1 MYICKVIVKNITQ
14 LFTKYSPD
22 FCFTCSFQDLDEM
35 FIQSLGRVRP
45 MSKESKLN
53 VDMLSAIT
61 SFLSLK
67 EKAFVCRVS
76 KTWLRASMYHMA
88 MVINMDDVGRNLG
101 NALSFVG
108 ERFNKLQD
116 ITLKIDP
123 LSTYPDNI
131 LYLHGYSLRDFWE
144 GNMLTF

>member
-1 MYICKVIVKNITQ
+1 
-14 LFTKYSPD
+14 
-22 FCFTCSFQDLDEM
+22 M

-116 ITLKIDP
+116 IMLKIDP

-131 LYLHGYSLRDFWE
+131 LCLHGYSLRDFWE